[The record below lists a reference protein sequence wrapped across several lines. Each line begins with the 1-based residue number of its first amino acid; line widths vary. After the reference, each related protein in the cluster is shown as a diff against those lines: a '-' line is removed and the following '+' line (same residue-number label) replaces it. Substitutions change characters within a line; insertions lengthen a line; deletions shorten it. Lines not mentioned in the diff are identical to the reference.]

1 MFFLH
6 AFQLTIHI
14 SDENDNPPI
23 FSQDI
28 YTKTIPENVPLGY
41 SVIQVN
47 TSDADLGINADHTF
61 TITGMSLSVYIVF
74 KNPEFFVD
82 FSTSSYNNF
91 SIGSSSPW
99 WCSCHTLYVSPR
111 KQDKTLF
118 WEMHPYMQIHHLSLA
133 PSSPQFLATEIIR
146 PQDIFVTAS
155 SWIDAHCL

>member
-1 MFFLH
+1 MIIIIIVIILVIIRHHHHYYYYFVFFLH

-47 TSDADLGINADHTF
+47 TSDADIGINADHTF

-74 KNPEFFVD
+74 EDPEFFVD
-82 FSTSSYNNF
+82 FFTSIYKNF
-91 SIGSSSPW
+91 SSVSSS
-99 WCSCHTLYVSPR
+99 L
-111 KQDKTLF
+111 L
-118 WEMHPYMQIHHLSLA
+118 
-133 PSSPQFLATEIIR
+133 
-146 PQDIFVTAS
+146 
-155 SWIDAHCL
+155 

>member
-1 MFFLH
+1 MFFVH

-47 TSDADLGINADHTF
+47 TSDADIGINADHTF

-91 SIGSSSPW
+91 SIGSSSPR
-99 WCSCHTLYVSPR
+99 WCSCHTLYVSLR
-111 KQDKTLF
+111 KRDTTLF
-118 WEMHPYMQIHHLSLA
+118 WKMPPYMQFHHLSLA
-133 PSSPQFLATEIIR
+133 PSSPPFLSTEIIM
-146 PQDIFVTAS
+146 PQDILVIAS
-155 SWIDAHCL
+155 SWVEDHCL

>member
-47 TSDADLGINADHTF
+47 TSDADIGINADHTF

-74 KNPEFFVD
+74 KDPEFFVD
-82 FSTSSYNNF
+82 FSTCSYKNF
-91 SIGSSSPW
+91 QVAAAVR
-99 WCSCHTLYVSPR
+99 CDVVVTLFMLSPR
-111 KQDKTLF
+111 KRDTTLF
-118 WEMHPYMQIHHLSLA
+118 WEMPPYMQFHHLSVA
-133 PSSPQFLATEIIR
+133 PSSPPFLSTEIIR
-146 PQDIFVTAS
+146 PQDILVTAS
-155 SWIDAHCL
+155 SWVDAHCL

>member
-1 MFFLH
+1 MKVSEVEYKSWFLPLLISEFGKREGYDDYYYFVFFLH

-47 TSDADLGINADHTF
+47 TSDADVGINADHTF
-61 TITGMSLSVYIVF
+61 TITGMSLSVYIGF
-74 KNPEFFVD
+74 KDPEPFVD

-91 SIGSSSPW
+91 SIG
-99 WCSCHTLYVSPR
+99 TVAAVR
-111 KQDKTLF
+111 GDVVVTLF
-118 WEMHPYMQIHHLSLA
+118 MYL
-133 PSSPQFLATEIIR
+133 
-146 PQDIFVTAS
+146 
-155 SWIDAHCL
+155 

>member
-1 MFFLH
+1 MIIIIILWFFLH

-47 TSDADLGINADHTF
+47 TSDADIGINADHTF

-91 SIGSSSPW
+91 SIGSSSP
-99 WCSCHTLYVSPR
+99 R
-111 KQDKTLF
+111 
-118 WEMHPYMQIHHLSLA
+118 
-133 PSSPQFLATEIIR
+133 
-146 PQDIFVTAS
+146 
-155 SWIDAHCL
+155 

>member
-47 TSDADLGINADHTF
+47 TSDADIGINADHTF

-91 SIGSSSPW
+91 SIGSCSPR

-111 KQDKTLF
+111 KRDKTLF
-118 WEMHPYMQIHHLSLA
+118 WEMHPYMQFHHLSLA
-133 PSSPQFLATEIIR
+133 PSSPQFLATEIFR
-146 PQDIFVTAS
+146 PQDIFVISS
-155 SWIDAHCL
+155 SWVDAHCL